1 MGYLLNKCI
10 IPIGLYRGVNPVLLV
25 GMQEN
30 SQPFV
35 STNPPPDTVIDTHL
49 DKVLSTFHYKNAE
62 WTKHEAYH
70 VLFDAEARSK
80 HIWSGGFVLL
90 G

>member
-49 DKVLSTFHYKNAE
+49 DKV
-62 WTKHEAYH
+62 
-70 VLFDAEARSK
+70 
-80 HIWSGGFVLL
+80 FVLHREKPSDGTL
-90 G
+90 DHTCCALYAQ